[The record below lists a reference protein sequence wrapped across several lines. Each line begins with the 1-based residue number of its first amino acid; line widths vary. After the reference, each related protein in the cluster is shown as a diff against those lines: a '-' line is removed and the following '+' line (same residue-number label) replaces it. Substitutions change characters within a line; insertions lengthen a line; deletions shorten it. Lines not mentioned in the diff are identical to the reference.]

1 MSQTSNKVKSM
12 FEIVFDPAKDQE
24 KREKGADNLVVLA
37 RERAGA
43 EMLHKEGAISRIA
56 KLMKVE
62 TNQHIRLSLIRCIG
76 EMSKKGQD
84 VAKDILKECGIPFF
98 MDILNSHNEETVNA
112 SSYII
117 QARHFQSML
126 LDPLNL

>member
-1 MSQTSNKVKSM
+1 M
-12 FEIVFDPAKDQE
+12 FEIVFDPSKDKE

-43 EMLHKEGAISRIA
+43 EMLHKEGAIPRIA

-62 TNQHIRLSLIRCIG
+62 QSQPIRLSLTRCIG
-76 EMSKKGQD
+76 EMSKKGQEI
-84 VAKDILKECGIPFF
+84 AKDILKECGIPFF
-98 MDILNSHNEETVNA
+98 MDILNSHSEEVVNA

-117 QARHFQSML
+117 QVCMI
-126 LDPLNL
+126 